1 MRYCVLEEIGS
12 GGEGCLYLAR
22 DMELGCYR
30 AVKEIPLDRKKEA
43 KLLRLLEHPSMP
55 QMIDYVE
62 NGGYCYLVM
71 EYIRG
76 KSLGQLQREG
86 HVFSAEE
93 ILEYTV
99 VITGILEYLHSQKPP
114 VYYGDLKPDNLMLSD
129 SGKLYLV
136 DFGSA
141 VFGYSKLQKNCMGTK
156 GFAAPEQYEGK
167 MDATSDIYALGKN
180 ICVLAGKNWYRI
192 LWQIPGL
199 FFIVKKCTRRQEK
212 NRYQSMAEVRKAL
225 VNLRKRKGQGRR
237 SMAAAMLT
245 AGLLVI
251 TGGILV
257 YREQKPDFYV
267 ALTEVTQ
274 LYYNTDFTEKEMES
288 EICTQI
294 EKGLQKLQNQYSEK
308 EAQRKLLLLLAANAE
323 LMREWEKA
331 AVYYEQLLLYDSRYP
346 EGYAKYGLFLLRR
359 GLESESR
366 RLWAAWEKNSGEEL
380 KEKSGTFLLWEAQ
393 LGKGGDR

>member
-30 AVKEIPLDRKKEA
+30 AVKEIPSDRKKEA

-62 NGGYCYLVM
+62 NGDYCYLVM

-86 HVFSAEE
+86 HVFSSEE

-99 VITGILEYLHSQKPP
+99 VITGILEYLHGQKPP

-180 ICVLAGKNWYRI
+180 IRVLAGKNWYRI

-199 FFIVKKCTRRQEK
+199 FLVVKKCTRRQEK
-212 NRYQSMAEVRKAL
+212 NRYQSMEEVRKAL

-237 SMAAAMLT
+237 CVVAALLT
-245 AGLLVI
+245 SGFLAITSWVI
-251 TGGILV
+251 FYL
-257 YREQKPDFYV
+257 EQKPEFHV

-274 LYYNTDFTEKEMES
+274 MYYNKDFAEKGLEAEAC
-288 EICTQI
+288 IQL
-294 EKGLQKLQNQYSEK
+294 EKGLQKLQDQYSEK

-323 LMREWEKA
+323 LMKEWEKT
-331 AVYYEQLLLYDSRYP
+331 AVYYEQLLLYDPQYP
-346 EGYAKYGLFLLRR
+346 EGYAKYGLFLIRR

-366 RLWAAWEKNSGEEL
+366 RLWAAWEKNRGEESGE
-380 KEKSGTFLLWEAQ
+380 KSSAFLLWEAK
-393 LGKGGDR
+393 LGKGGNG

>member
-93 ILEYTV
+93 ILEYAIV
-99 VITGILEYLHSQKPP
+99 VTNVLEYLHSQKPP

-180 ICVLAGKNWYRI
+180 IRILAGKNWYRI

-212 NRYQSMAEVRKAL
+212 NRYQSMEEVRKAL

-251 TGGILV
+251 TGGVLV
-257 YREQKPDFYV
+257 YREQKPDFQA

-274 LYYNTDFTEKEMES
+274 LYYNTDFTEKGMEA
-288 EICTQI
+288 EVCTQI
-294 EKGLQKLQNQYSEK
+294 EKGLQKLQKQYSEK

-331 AVYYEQLLLYDSRYP
+331 AVYYEQLLLYDPRYP

-393 LGKGGDR
+393 LGKGGNG

>member
-12 GGEGCLYLAR
+12 GGEGSLYLAR

-30 AVKEIPLDRKKEA
+30 AVKEIPSDRKKEA

-62 NGGYCYLVM
+62 NGDYCYLVM

-86 HVFSAEE
+86 HIFSAEE

-99 VITGILEYLHSQKPP
+99 VITGILEYLHGQKPP

-167 MDATSDIYALGKN
+167 MDTTSDIYALGKN
-180 ICVLAGKNWYRI
+180 IRVLAGKNWYRI

-199 FFIVKKCTRRQEK
+199 FLVVKKCTRRKEK
-212 NRYQSMAEVRKAL
+212 NRYQSMAEVRKIL
-225 VNLRKRKGQGRR
+225 VNMRKRKGQGRR
-237 SMAAAMLT
+237 SIVAALLT
-245 AGLLVI
+245 SGFFAITSGVI
-251 TGGILV
+251 FYL
-257 YREQKPDFYV
+257 EQKPEFHV

-274 LYYNTDFTEKEMES
+274 MYYNKDFTEKEMKVEV
-288 EICTQI
+288 CTQI

-323 LMREWEKA
+323 LMKEWEKT
-331 AVYYEQLLLYDSRYP
+331 AVYYEQLLLYDPQYP
-346 EGYAKYGLFLLRR
+346 EVYAKYG
-359 GLESESR
+359 
-366 RLWAAWEKNSGEEL
+366 
-380 KEKSGTFLLWEAQ
+380 
-393 LGKGGDR
+393 